1 MDSRIKRAKMMD
13 QFMTI
18 VFYGIA
24 LFFFLLLVGFA
35 GKVIIGGLLGA
46 KPEMFGFTRSGSIVN
61 QVFNTIYLVFIS
73 LSIHYMNIIS
83 HLEAEIQNF
92 RSISL
97 LRQLLYISSATP
109 ALPRSGK
116 EQSLRIL
123 LHDNHS
129 AVSCLPVS

>member
-1 MDSRIKRAKMMD
+1 
-13 QFMTI
+13 MTI

-46 KPEMFGFTRSGSIVN
+46 KPEMFGFTRSGSIGN

-109 ALPRSGK
+109 VLPHSDK
-116 EQSLRIL
+116 AQLLHIL
-123 LHDNHS
+123 SHDNHS
-129 AVSCLPVS
+129 IISYLPLT

>member
-46 KPEMFGFTRSGSIVN
+46 KPEMFGFTRSGSIGN

-73 LSIHYMNIIS
+73 LRAPSPI
-83 HLEAEIQNF
+83 
-92 RSISL
+92 
-97 LRQLLYISSATP
+97 
-109 ALPRSGK
+109 LP
-116 EQSLRIL
+116 
-123 LHDNHS
+123 
-129 AVSCLPVS
+129 